1 MMEEMFMKKATITVT
16 FDADKLEAVT
26 LYMKQKEL
34 SVEKELAEELE
45 LLFQKH
51 VPANVRGFLEMRSDN
66 TAARRTR
73 SVASSAVGGEGS

>member
-1 MMEEMFMKKATITVT
+1 MMEEMFMKKASITVT

-26 LYMKQKEL
+26 LYMKQKDL
-34 SVEKELAEELE
+34 SVEKELAAELE

-66 TAARRTR
+66 TAARRMR
-73 SVASSAVGGEGS
+73 PVASSAVGGEGS